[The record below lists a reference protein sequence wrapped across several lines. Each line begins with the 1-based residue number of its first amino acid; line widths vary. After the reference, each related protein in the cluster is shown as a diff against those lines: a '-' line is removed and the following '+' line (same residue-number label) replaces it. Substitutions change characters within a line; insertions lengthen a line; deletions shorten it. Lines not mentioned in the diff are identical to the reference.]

1 MSQLQSQSNE
11 MAVEPLQTHKLDDRK
26 RQRVLG
32 MIAMG
37 SSRRQAAKMVG
48 VHAAT
53 IGRAVARDPKFAEDM
68 REAEMLGRNRPL
80 RAMYDAVDKHWRAAA
95 WMLERRCPEEFARRK
110 PETYA
115 LRDVREIVDRL
126 LEEVLP
132 LLADDA
138 QREQISDA
146 ADTLIES
153 LEKPPVPEPVNPLL
167 EWAQMDAEVEQFKRE
182 EEEKAQALRR
192 EEFQRQWQHREQPT
206 AKHDPL
212 QEDNN
217 KANRKK

>member
-1 MSQLQSQSNE
+1 MSQLPSQSNE

-110 PETYA
+110 PQTYA

-132 LLADDA
+132 LLANDA

-146 ADTLIES
+146 AETLIES
-153 LEKPPVPEPVNPLL
+153 LEKPPATQPVNPLL
-167 EWAQMDAEVEQFKRE
+167 ELAQMQAEVEAFQRE
-182 EEEKAQALRR
+182 AEEKAQVARQ
-192 EEFQRQWQHREQPT
+192 EQFQRQWQQAEEELGRPDPVPKS
-206 AKHDPL
+206 AKRSRGK
-212 QEDNN
+212 N
-217 KANRKK
+217 